1 MSADDPL
8 AGPPD
13 GHDSETLAAEH
24 ALGMLEGAERL
35 AAQTRVAADPQFA
48 RAVEGWQARFAALVG
63 AVTPVPAPPAVWS
76 AIERRLG
83 EAEPA
88 NVVMLRLKRSL
99 VVWRGASAAAA
110 ALAAV
115 LAVALVW
122 PHAQPAPV
130 TTAAPAL
137 MSARLSGTPHGPTV
151 FVAVYDPG
159 RRAIVLTPASV
170 DASPDR
176 SPELWLIPTGG
187 KPIAL
192 GVAAFDGSV
201 QLVPAAGEGVSHG
214 VLAVSVEPKG
224 GSPTGQP
231 TGPVIATGQ
240 LARL

>member
-1 MSADDPL
+1 MSAHDPM

-13 GHDSETLAAEH
+13 GPDADTLAAEH
-24 ALGMLEGAERL
+24 ALGVLEGAERL
-35 AAQTRVAADPQFA
+35 AAQTRAAADPHFA
-48 RAVEGWQARFAALVG
+48 RAVEGWQARFAALIG
-63 AVTPVPAPPAVWS
+63 AVAPVPAPPAVWS
-76 AIERRLG
+76 AIERSLG
-83 EAEPA
+83 EGEPA

-99 VVWRGASAAAA
+99 AVWRGASAAAA

-122 PHAQPAPV
+122 PHPQPA
-130 TTAAPAL
+130 AAPPM

-170 DASPDR
+170 SAAADR

-187 KPIAL
+187 KPVAL

-201 QLVPAAGEGVSHG
+201 QLAPAAGEGVSRG

-240 LARL
+240 LAQL